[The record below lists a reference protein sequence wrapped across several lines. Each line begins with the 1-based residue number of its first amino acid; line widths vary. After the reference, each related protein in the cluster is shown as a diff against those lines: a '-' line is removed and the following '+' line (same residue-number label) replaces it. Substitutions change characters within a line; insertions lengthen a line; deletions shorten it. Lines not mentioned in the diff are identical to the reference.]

1 VINCKTCDALLDRS
15 LSLAST
21 LRTATMRLARLAEEN
36 DSTFDAALEELQQVR
51 RQCELFRTH
60 LKHHAALH
68 ESFSPRLAPI
78 RQARVR
84 YDSIGN
90 AREGCIQQQS
100 KFGAK

>member
-1 VINCKTCDALLDRS
+1 
-15 LSLAST
+15 
-21 LRTATMRLARLAEEN
+21 MRLARLAEEN

-51 RQCELFRTH
+51 RQCELFRTR

-78 RQARVR
+78 RQAGTIAKAKARVR